1 MIQQAIQHLSI
12 DVVLL
17 QETNTKWTL
26 SNISKFERNMRA
38 IDRESVIFTADSKE
52 WDVTPTDYLPGG
64 ICSVFLS
71 KCSPLIDSK
80 RVVKG
85 RLGNWMAISLVNK
98 GKRLEII
105 NIYRLPSSSS
115 YGVKCSLTQY
125 NRIDGNISS
134 PTVYRK
140 ELFEEIKK
148 HIRDNQDITDII
160 IGGDYNQNI
169 GDKEIKKFHEEIGVH
184 NIHQIVNNVEIE

>member
-1 MIQQAIQHLSI
+1 MMKIRGKDLSQMISNRNENNEIVPILFNRETDEIDEIERIPRLTTPNIRDYFQNSDDIREVNVGYIDSVKSASNVRFLSLNPHGFRPFDQRKAIMMQQAIQHLSI

-17 QETNTKWTL
+17 QETNTKWTS

-85 RLGNWMAISLVNK
+85 RLGNWMAIKLQHNK
-98 GKRLEII
+98 K
-105 NIYRLPSSSS
+105 Y
-115 YGVKCSLTQY
+115 
-125 NRIDGNISS
+125 
-134 PTVYRK
+134 
-140 ELFEEIKK
+140 
-148 HIRDNQDITDII
+148 
-160 IGGDYNQNI
+160 
-169 GDKEIKKFHEEIGVH
+169 
-184 NIHQIVNNVEIE
+184 